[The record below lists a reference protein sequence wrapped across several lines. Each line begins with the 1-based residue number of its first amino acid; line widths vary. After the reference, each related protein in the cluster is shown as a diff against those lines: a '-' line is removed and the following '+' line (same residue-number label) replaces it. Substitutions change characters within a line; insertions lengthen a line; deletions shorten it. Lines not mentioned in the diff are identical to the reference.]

1 MKNHGAV
8 ADVLAGGGM
17 MGELMRALDWSR
29 TPVGPVEGWP
39 QSLRTSVSI
48 LLNSRFPMMIHWGP
62 ELTQFYNDAYVPS
75 LGSKHP
81 GALGQAAQPWWAE
94 IWDVLEPMFERVLAG
109 EATWYE
115 NQLFLPNR
123 KGFIEEAYFT
133 LSHSPIRDETGGV
146 GGIFLAVHETTGR
159 VVGERRLRALKELS
173 EAASGQP
180 TAEAACREAVR
191 VLEGHRY
198 DIPFALLYLTDAR
211 EGQLRRVATL
221 GVEET
226 SPAAPERVSLSEGED
241 AECPWPLG
249 AIART
254 GEVHTLTDVPARAG
268 HLSGGPW
275 PEVPH
280 TALVLPVG
288 REGEET
294 AAGVLVVGVSPRR
307 ALDAEYQNFLTLV
320 AAQVATAIASARRA
334 EEERRRTEA
343 LAELD
348 RAKTEFFTHVSHE
361 LRTPL
366 TLMLGPLEDALGDT
380 AHTLPDA
387 QRERVELAHRG
398 AQRLLKLVNALLDF
412 SRVSAGRMHTT
423 FELTDLSALT
433 AGLASSFEAL
443 MKRAGLRL
451 VVDCP
456 PLPEAVWV
464 DREAWEKIVLNLVSN
479 AFKFTSTG
487 EVRVSLRWLGG
498 TVELMVA
505 DTGTGIPEEELPR
518 VFERFHRVSGAQGR
532 SFEGSGIGLALVE
545 ELVKLHGGGVRVE
558 SAVGQGST
566 FFVSLPT
573 GNTHL
578 ARERL
583 GPARTKAPT
592 TARAAAFVEEAEG
605 WLDDGSGPT
614 SRAGTHPAPMR
625 GHVLL
630 AEDNAD
636 MRNHVRRLLEEGGY
650 TVQAVAD
657 GRAALEATRARPPD
671 VVLSDVMMPG
681 LDGFGLLRELKADA
695 RTASVP
701 VILLSARAGEE
712 ATVEGLGAGASDYL
726 VKPFSARELLARVEG
741 TVKTARARADL
752 DAFAGRIAHD
762 LRNLLSPLTMIGAQ
776 VRATSDERAKRAGE
790 RLERVTRRAYNL
802 LDGMLA
808 FSLAGGAVKSSGGTT
823 SVPAVAADVV
833 EDLSGLREQIQ
844 AELDIIGVEDVNV
857 ALPRGLLYVVLLNLV
872 SNALKFMEGRP
883 VRRVELTTQTSGDQC
898 ALVVK
903 DTGPGIAPG
912 ALRNIFEPFY
922 RAPDAKAS
930 GHGIGLATVQRIVKV
945 YGGEVAVSSVVGQ
958 GSTFTVRL
966 PCRPTSRV

>member
-1 MKNHGAV
+1 MKNQGAV

-17 MGELMRALDWSR
+17 MGALMRALDWSR

-146 GGIFLAVHETTGR
+146 GGIFLAVTETTGQ

-173 EAASGQP
+173 ETTSGQP
-180 TAEAACREAVR
+180 TAEAACREAAR
-191 VLEGHRY
+191 VLEGYRH
-198 DIPFALLYLTDAR
+198 DVPFALLYLTDAR
-211 EGQLRRVATL
+211 EGLLRRVATV

-226 SPAAPERVSLSEGED
+226 SPAAPERVSSSGEED
-241 AECPWPLG
+241 AGVPWPLG
-249 AIART
+249 AVART
-254 GEVHTLTDVPARAG
+254 GQVHTLTDVPARAG
-268 HLSGGPW
+268 PLPGGPW
-275 PEVPH
+275 PEAPH

-294 AAGVLVVGVSPRR
+294 AAGVLVVGISPRR

-334 EEERRRTEA
+334 EA
-343 LAELD
+343 QAELD
-348 RAKTEFFTHVSHE
+348 RAKTNFFSSISHE
-361 LRTPL
+361 FRTPL
-366 TLMLGPLEDALGDT
+366 TLMLGPLEDALADT
-380 AHTLPDA
+380 SHGLPEP
-387 QRERVELAHRG
+387 QRERVKLAHRG
-398 AQRLLKLVNALLDF
+398 AQRLLRLVNSLLDF
-412 SRVSAGRMHTT
+412 SRLSAGRMHVA

-433 AGLASSFEAL
+433 AGLASNFESL

-456 PLPEAVWV
+456 PLPEPVWV
-464 DREAWEKIVLNLVSN
+464 DREAWEKVVLNLVSN
-479 AFKFTSTG
+479 AFKFTFTG
-487 EVRVSLRWLGG
+487 EVRVSLQWLGG
-498 TVELMVA
+498 TVELAVA
-505 DTGTGIPEEELPR
+505 DTGTGIPQDELLLI
-518 VFERFHRVSGAQGR
+518 FERFHQVRGAQGR
-532 SFEGSGIGLALVE
+532 SLEGSGIGLALVQ
-545 ELVKLHGGGVRVE
+545 ELVKLQGGSVRVE

-573 GNTHL
+573 GKAHL
-578 ARERL
+578 PQERL
-583 GPARTKAPT
+583 GAARTKDAT
-592 TARAAAFVEEAEG
+592 TARAEFLVQEAAG
-605 WLDDGSGPT
+605 WLEGGSSP
-614 SRAGTHPAPMR
+614 SPLAGTRPASMS

-650 TVQAVAD
+650 RVEAVAD
-657 GRAALEATRARPPD
+657 GRTALEAARARQPD

-681 LDGFGLLRELKADA
+681 LDGFTLLRELKAEA

-712 ATVEGLGAGASDYL
+712 AILEGLGAGASDYL

-762 LRNLLSPLTMIGAQ
+762 LRNLLAPLSMIGAQ

-790 RLERVTRRAYNL
+790 RLERVTRRAHNL

-808 FSLAGGAVKSSGGTT
+808 FSLAGGAVESSRGST

-833 EDLSGLREQIQ
+833 EDLSGLREQVQ
-844 AELDIIGVEDVNV
+844 AELDLIGVEDVKV
-857 ALPRGLLYVVLLNLV
+857 ALPRGLLYVVLLNLMT
-872 SNALKFMEGRP
+872 NALKFMVDRP
-883 VRRVELTTQTSGDQC
+883 VRRVEVTAQASGDQC
-898 ALVVK
+898 ALAVK
-903 DTGPGIAPG
+903 DTGPGIAPE
-912 ALRNIFEPFY
+912 ALRHIFEPFY
-922 RAPDAKAS
+922 RAPEAKAS
-930 GHGIGLATVQRIVKV
+930 GHGIGLATVQRIIKV
-945 YGGEVAVSSVVGQ
+945 YGGEVAVESVVGQ

-966 PCRPTSRV
+966 PCRPPRFTGP